1 MDESWLKFRDDLS
14 KALRAFARGDAG
26 PYKAL
31 WSHSADTSVMGAFGG
46 YNRGW
51 DDVASRLGWA
61 AAQYRDGVYDHF
73 EVLDEVV
80 GTDFAYLVWREQIS
94 STGVDGQML
103 IRRRRGT
110 QIHHRED
117 SQWRIIHQHTDPL
130 VEVQA
135 P

>member
-14 KALRAFARGDAG
+14 NALRAFARGDAG

-31 WSHSADTSVMGAFGG
+31 WSPSADTSIMGAFGG
-46 YNRGW
+46 YSRGW
-51 DDVASRLGWA
+51 DDIASRLDWA
-61 AAQYRDGVYDHF
+61 AAQYRNGVYDRF

-80 GTDFAYLVWREQIS
+80 GTDFAYLTWREQIS
-94 STGVDGQML
+94 LTGIDGQML
-103 IRRRRGT
+103 VRRRRGT
-110 QIHHRED
+110 QIHHREG
-117 SQWRIIHQHTDPL
+117 SQWRIMHQHSDPL